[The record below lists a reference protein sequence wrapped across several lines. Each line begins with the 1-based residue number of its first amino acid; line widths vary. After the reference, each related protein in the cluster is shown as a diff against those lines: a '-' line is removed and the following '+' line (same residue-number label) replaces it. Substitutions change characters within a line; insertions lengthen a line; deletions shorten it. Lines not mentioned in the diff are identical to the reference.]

1 VVEPDGSTFESVPQA
16 HPPFRVDR
24 FKILSTST
32 PAVASVTIK
41 HQRQF
46 PFLARHPWVHIGS
59 MADDGASLQ
68 VGQVVDVLGSDGA
81 WIAQGL
87 INPGSR
93 LRVRLYSWDREQPVD
108 LALIT
113 GRIDHAI
120 AKRRLTGPPETESAE
135 RLVFSESDGLSGLV
149 VDRYSDYLSVQITAG
164 AMNVFRDEILQ
175 HLQSSLS
182 PKGICLRIDEK
193 TSSNE
198 SMPEVDAWVSGSAPE
213 GPVLFRQ
220 NGLMLS
226 VDLLEGQKTG
236 TYLDQRT
243 NHAAAAA
250 YMRGRRVLDVCC
262 YAGGFGLA
270 AAAAGAA
277 AVIGVDGSS
286 KALEQAAA
294 NAARNEL
301 HSMSFERADCFDY
314 LAAAAAAG
322 DKYDAVILD
331 PPRFA
336 GSRHQTESALRAYQ
350 RLNSS
355 AVELLTPG
363 GILVTCSCSGRV
375 SRSDFLNML
384 CMVARR
390 RGRSIS
396 ILESRGASPDHP
408 ISVSCPETDYLKC
421 MICEVS

>member
-1 VVEPDGSTFESVPQA
+1 
-16 HPPFRVDR
+16 
-24 FKILSTST
+24 
-32 PAVASVTIK
+32 
-41 HQRQF
+41 
-46 PFLARHPWVHIGS
+46 
-59 MADDGASLQ
+59 M
-68 VGQVVDVLGSDGA
+68 
-81 WIAQGL
+81 
-87 INPGSR
+87 
-93 LRVRLYSWDREQPVD
+93 RLYSWDREQPVD

-220 NGLMLS
+220 NGLLLS

-262 YAGGFGLA
+262 YAGRLGLPLRRQA
-270 AAAAGAA
+270 C
-277 AVIGVDGSS
+277 GSDRS
-286 KALEQAAA
+286 RWQLESIEQAAA

-396 ILESRGASPDHP
+396 ILESRGDSPDHP

>member
-1 VVEPDGSTFESVPQA
+1 
-16 HPPFRVDR
+16 
-24 FKILSTST
+24 LSTST
-32 PAVASVTIK
+32 PAIASITLK

-59 MADDGASLQ
+59 IADDGASLQ
-68 VGQVVDVLGSDGA
+68 VGQVVDVLGPDGA

-108 LALIT
+108 LRMIT
-113 GRIDHAI
+113 QRIDRAI
-120 AKRRLTGPPETESAE
+120 AKRRLTGPVDPEAAE
-135 RLVFSESDGLSGLV
+135 RLIFSESDGLSGLV
-149 VDRYSDYLSVQITAG
+149 VDRYADYLSVQITAG

-175 HLQSSLS
+175 HLESTLS

-193 TSSNE
+193 TSANE
-198 SMPEVDAWVSGSAPE
+198 SMPEVDAWVAGAAPE

-220 NGLMLS
+220 NKLMFS

-243 NHAAAAA
+243 NHAAAAT
-250 YMRGRRVLDVCC
+250 YMGGRRVLDVCC
-262 YAGGFGLA
+262 YAGGFGLVA
-270 AAAAGAA
+270 AASGA
-277 AVIGVDGSS
+277 VSVLGIDGSS

-294 NAARNEL
+294 NAARNGL
-301 HSMSFERADCFDY
+301 TSMTFERADCFDY
-314 LAAAAAAG
+314 LATAASAG
-322 DKYDAVILD
+322 DKFDAVVLD

-336 GSRHQTESALRAYQ
+336 GSRHQTDSALRAYQ

-355 AVELLTPG
+355 AVDVLVPG

>member
-1 VVEPDGSTFESVPQA
+1 
-16 HPPFRVDR
+16 
-24 FKILSTST
+24 
-32 PAVASVTIK
+32 
-41 HQRQF
+41 
-46 PFLARHPWVHIGS
+46 

-68 VGQVVDVLGSDGA
+68 VGQVVDVLGPDGA

-108 LALIT
+108 LRMIT
-113 GRIDHAI
+113 QRIDRAI
-120 AKRRLTGPPETESAE
+120 AKRRLTGPVDPEAAE
-135 RLVFSESDGLSGLV
+135 RLIFSESDGLSGLV
-149 VDRYSDYLSVQITAG
+149 VDRYADYLSVQITAG

-175 HLQSSLS
+175 HLESTLS

-193 TSSNE
+193 TSANE
-198 SMPEVDAWVSGSAPE
+198 SMPEVDAWVAGAAPE

-220 NGLMLS
+220 NKLMFS

-243 NHAAAAA
+243 NHAAAAT
-250 YMRGRRVLDVCC
+250 YMGGRRVLDVCC
-262 YAGGFGLA
+262 YAGGFGLVA
-270 AAAAGAA
+270 AANGA
-277 AVIGVDGSS
+277 VSVLGIDGSS

-294 NAARNEL
+294 NAARNGL
-301 HSMSFERADCFDY
+301 TSMTFERADCFDY
-314 LAAAAAAG
+314 LATAASAG
-322 DKYDAVILD
+322 DKFDAVVLD

-336 GSRHQTESALRAYQ
+336 GSRHQTDSAVRAYQ

-355 AVELLTPG
+355 AVDVLVPG

>member
-1 VVEPDGSTFESVPQA
+1 
-16 HPPFRVDR
+16 
-24 FKILSTST
+24 
-32 PAVASVTIK
+32 
-41 HQRQF
+41 
-46 PFLARHPWVHIGS
+46 

-68 VGQVVDVLGSDGA
+68 VGQVVDVLGPDGA

-108 LALIT
+108 LKLIT
-113 GRIDHAI
+113 QRIDGAV
-120 AKRRLTGPPETESAE
+120 AKRRLTGPAAPDAAE

-149 VDRYSDYLSVQITAG
+149 VDRYADYLSVQITAG
-164 AMNVFRDEILQ
+164 AMNVFREEILK
-175 HLQSSLS
+175 HLQSALS
-182 PKGICLRIDEK
+182 PRGICLRIDEK

-198 SMPEVDAWVSGSAPE
+198 SMAEVDAWVAGTAPD

-220 NGLMLS
+220 NGLLFS

-243 NHAAAAA
+243 NQAAAAA
-250 YMRGRRVLDVCC
+250 YMRGRSVLDVCC
-262 YAGGFGLA
+262 YAGGFGLT
-270 AAAAGAA
+270 AAAGGAA
-277 AVIGVDGSS
+277 KVLGIDGSS
-286 KALEQAAA
+286 KALEQAAS
-294 NAARNEL
+294 NAARNGITT
-301 HSMSFERADCFDY
+301 MSFERADCFDF
-314 LAAAAAAG
+314 LAAAVKAG

-336 GSRHQTESALRAYQ
+336 GSRHQTDSALRAYQ

-355 AVELLTPG
+355 AVELLPPG

-390 RGRSIS
+390 CGRSIS